1 MGTATI
7 SEKGGDQERGE
18 VRPGERAG
26 APDGPTD
33 ETDQPGP
40 PGGSCGLLGQID
52 DDRIRLMGLI
62 VRTHRRLT
70 ESLGRELEQNVGIP
84 LVFFDVL
91 IHVGGAP
98 ESRLTMSKLSA
109 DVALTTGGVTRL
121 VDRMVEAGLVAREN
135 CPSDRR
141 SIYVVL
147 TPEGRAVLERA
158 VAEHIDGIDRHL
170 MAHLGASDRAAL
182 EAALLKVLDAGC

>member
-7 SEKGGDQERGE
+7 PKGGDEEQVEA
-18 VRPGERAG
+18 RA
-26 APDGPTD
+26 DGGT
-33 ETDQPGP
+33 
-40 PGGSCGLLGQID
+40 CGVLGQMD
-52 DDRIRLMGLI
+52 DERIRLMGLL

-70 ESLGRELEQNVGIP
+70 ESLGRELEQSVGIP

-91 IHVGGAP
+91 IHVGAAP
-98 ESRLTMSKLSA
+98 EGRLTMSTLST

-121 VDRMVEAGLVAREN
+121 VDRMADAGLVAREN

-147 TPEGRAVLERA
+147 TPEGRCVLERA
-158 VAEHIDGIDRHL
+158 VAQHVDSIDRHL
-170 MAHLGASDRAAL
+170 MSHLDSDDRAAM
-182 EAALLKVLDAGC
+182 EVALSKVLDAGC

>member
-7 SEKGGDQERGE
+7 PKGGDEEQVEAR
-18 VRPGERAG
+18 
-26 APDGPTD
+26 PDGGT
-33 ETDQPGP
+33 
-40 PGGSCGLLGQID
+40 CGVLGQMD
-52 DDRIRLMGLI
+52 DERIRLMGLI

-70 ESLGRELEQNVGIP
+70 ESLGRELEQSVGIP

-91 IHVGGAP
+91 IHVGAAP
-98 ESRLTMSKLSA
+98 EGRLTMSTLSS

-121 VDRMVEAGLVAREN
+121 VDRMVEAGLVARQN

-141 SIYVVL
+141 SIHVVL

-158 VAEHIDGIDRHL
+158 VAQHVDSIDRHL
-170 MAHLGASDRAAL
+170 MSHLDSDDRAAM
-182 EAALLKVLDAGC
+182 EVALSKVLDAGC

>member
-7 SEKGGDQERGE
+7 SETGGDQDGAE
-18 VRPGERAG
+18 VRPDLAG
-26 APDGPTD
+26 DQGG
-33 ETDQPGP
+33 QPG
-40 PGGSCGLLGQID
+40 GTCGVLGQMD
-52 DDRIRLMGLI
+52 DDRIQLMSLI

-70 ESLGRELEQNVGIP
+70 DSLGRELEENVGIP

-98 ESRLTMSKLSA
+98 DNRLTMSRLSA

-147 TPEGRAVLERA
+147 TPEGHAVLERA
-158 VAEHIDGIDRHL
+158 VAEHIAGIDRHL
-170 MAHLGASDRAAL
+170 MAHLGSSDRAAL
-182 EAALLKVLDAGC
+182 EAALVKVLDAGC

>member
-1 MGTATI
+1 MGTTTI
-7 SEKGGDQERGE
+7 PAKGGDQERGE
-18 VRPGERAG
+18 VRPDEAAG
-26 APDGPTD
+26 AEEGVV
-33 ETDQPGP
+33 Q
-40 PGGSCGLLGQID
+40 PGGSCGVLDQMSD
-52 DDRIRLMGLI
+52 ERIRLMGLI

-70 ESLGRELEQNVGIP
+70 DSLGRELEQNVGIP

-98 ESRLTMSKLSA
+98 DRRLTMSRLSA

-147 TPEGRAVLERA
+147 TPEGQAVLDRA

-170 MAHLGASDRAAL
+170 VAHLSEADRDAL
-182 EAALLKVLDAGC
+182 EVALGKVLDAGC

>member
-7 SEKGGDQERGE
+7 SEKGGDQDRGAASS
-18 VRPGERAG
+18 GEGLG
-26 APDGPTD
+26 APDGL
-33 ETDQPGP
+33 EQPG
-40 PGGSCGLLGQID
+40 GTCGLLGQID

-62 VRTHRRLT
+62 VRTHRQLT
-70 ESLGRELEQNVGIP
+70 DSLGRELEQNVGIP

-98 ESRLTMSKLSA
+98 QSRLTMSKLSA

-121 VDRMVEAGLVAREN
+121 VDRMVEAGLVAREA

-147 TPEGRAVLERA
+147 TPEGQAVLHRA

-170 MAHLGASDRAAL
+170 VAHLDARERAAL
-182 EAALLKVLDAGC
+182 EVALEKVLEAG

>member
-7 SEKGGDQERGE
+7 PAKGGDQERGE
-18 VRPGERAG
+18 LRPDRVQGGDGTAGEPESKG
-26 APDGPTD
+26 S
-33 ETDQPGP
+33 
-40 PGGSCGLLGQID
+40 GGGTCGVLGQIE
-52 DDRIRLMGLI
+52 DDRLRLMTLI
-62 VRTHRRLT
+62 VRTHRQLT
-70 ESLGRELEQNVGIP
+70 DRLGRELEQNVGIP

-98 ESRLTMSKLSA
+98 ESRLTMSRLSS

-135 CPSDRR
+135 CPNDRR

-147 TPEGRAVLERA
+147 TPEGQAVLHRA

-170 MAHLGASDRAAL
+170 VAHLDDRERAAL
-182 EAALLKVLDAGC
+182 EASLVKILDAG

>member
-1 MGTATI
+1 MGTAI
-7 SEKGGDQERGE
+7 FQANGGSDQDGDRS
-18 VRPGERAG
+18 R
-26 APDGPTD
+26 PDGAGDT
-33 ETDQPGP
+33 
-40 PGGSCGLLGQID
+40 CGVLGQMD

-70 ESLGRELEQNVGIP
+70 DSLGRELEQNVGIP

-98 ESRLTMSKLSA
+98 DNRLTMSRLSA

-121 VDRMVEAGLVAREN
+121 VDRMVEAGLVARQN

-147 TPEGRAVLERA
+147 TPEGRAVLDRA
-158 VAEHIDGIDRHL
+158 IAAHIDGIDRHL
-170 MAHLGASDRAAL
+170 VAHLEQRRPCRAREGADEGPRRR
-182 EAALLKVLDAGC
+182 LLTRLGRIC

>member
-1 MGTATI
+1 MGTAI
-7 SEKGGDQERGE
+7 IQANGGSD
-18 VRPGERAG
+18 
-26 APDGPTD
+26 PDGEGSRPD
-33 ETDQPGP
+33 EAEQA
-40 PGGSCGLLGQID
+40 GGTCGVLGQMD

-70 ESLGRELEQNVGIP
+70 DTLGRELEQNVGIP

-121 VDRMVEAGLVAREN
+121 VDRMVEAGLVARQN

-141 SIYVVL
+141 SIHVVL
-147 TPEGRAVLERA
+147 TPEGQRVLDRA
-158 VAEHIDGIDRHL
+158 VAAHIDGIDRHL
-170 MAHLGASDRAAL
+170 VAHLSNGDRAGLEKAL
-182 EAALLKVLDAGC
+182 RKVLDAGC

>member
-7 SEKGGDQERGE
+7 SEKGGDQDRGE
-18 VRPGERAG
+18 VHPGGGPDAG
-26 APDGPTD
+26 DGL
-33 ETDQPGP
+33 DQ
-40 PGGSCGLLGQID
+40 PGGSCGVLGQMD

-62 VRTHRRLT
+62 VRTHRQLT
-70 ESLGRELEQNVGIP
+70 DSLGRELEENVGIP

-98 ESRLTMSKLSA
+98 ERRLTMSRLSS

-121 VDRMVEAGLVAREN
+121 VDRMVEAGLVAREA

-147 TPEGRAVLERA
+147 TPEGQAVLERA
-158 VAEHIDGIDRHL
+158 IAAHIDGIDRHL
-170 MAHLGASDRAAL
+170 VAHLGSGDRVAL
-182 EAALLKVLDAGC
+182 EAALVKVLDAGC